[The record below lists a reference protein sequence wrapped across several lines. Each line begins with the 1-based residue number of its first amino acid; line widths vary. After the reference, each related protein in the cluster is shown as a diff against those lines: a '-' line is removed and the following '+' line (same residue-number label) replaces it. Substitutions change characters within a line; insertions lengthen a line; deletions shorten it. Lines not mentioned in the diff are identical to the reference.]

1 MGSLKN
7 VKTVKQ
13 EIANDVFAAGE
24 DVVVADFKSLK
35 EATPQEFE
43 NQMVTFEKCATAD
56 KLAGRALNMFK
67 QLKGMNIGNL
77 VDQFEHGLQ
86 TATLAYRDGAD
97 EETVV
102 CGLLHDIGEV
112 MSPCNHGEI
121 AGALLRPFISP
132 QNYWTLI
139 HHEIFQST
147 FYQHAVPMKEKD
159 LAQRFKDSPYFQGC
173 MDFCEKYDQAAFN
186 PDYKSE
192 PLEFFEPMVHRVFA
206 KKPYWHPDH
215 KKDPTSAAKI
225 MLGEAYPDSSEN
237 QEPPAKKIKVA

>member
-7 VKTVKQ
+7 VQIVNGNPQ
-13 EIANDVFAAGE
+13 NLPPEGE
-24 DVVVADFKSLK
+24 YGNYRNLK
-35 EATPQEFE
+35 EITPEE
-43 NQMVTFEKCATAD
+43 SAKTMITFNKCATPDLLAD
-56 KLAGRALNMFK
+56 RAINLFK

-86 TATLAYRDGAD
+86 TATRAHRDGAD

-112 MSPCNHGEI
+112 MSPINHGEI
-121 AGALLRPFISP
+121 AASLLRPYISP
-132 QNYWTLI
+132 QNYWTLA

-159 LAQRFKDSPYFQGC
+159 LHLRFKDSPYYQGC
-173 MDFCEKYDQAAFN
+173 MDFCEKWDQAAFD

-192 PLEFFEPMVHRVFA
+192 SLEFFEPMVRRVFA
-206 KKPYWHPDH
+206 KPPYWHPDH
-215 KKDPTSAAKI
+215 RKDGCSDAKAC
-225 MLGEAYPDSSEN
+225 LGEGGAYPDMCGQFE
-237 QEPPAKKIKVA
+237 EPAAKKIRTA